1 MEISRWLAKY
11 NALSKESDNLYR
23 GLARELGGS
32 ECALWILY
40 TLREY

>member
-1 MEISRWLAKY
+1 MMEISRWLAKF

-32 ECALWILY
+32 
-40 TLREY
+40 